1 MSGTILWPS
10 RLCRVLL
17 ILPLPVAVMVACC
30 DKSFVASFNHK
41 KNNQKNRYHQHNNS
55 ANANRNN
62 IDNDG

>member
-1 MSGTILWPS
+1 
-10 RLCRVLL
+10 
-17 ILPLPVAVMVACC
+17 MVACC

-41 KNNQKNRYHQHNNS
+41 KNNQKNRYHQHNNN